1 MKKTGKHIFYFLLFL
16 VLVALIP
23 FKGMFGAKTEKVG
36 LITVDYAITS
46 SSQFNK
52 ELDYLIDRGDIKDV
66 VLRLNTPGGGVASSQ
81 EIYSRIISEKN
92 KSKINFIASMESVAA
107 SGGYYIAIA
116 ADEIFA
122 NPGSITGSIGVIMEY
137 PIIDELLETVGIEYN
152 TIKSSS
158 FKDSGSPFR
167 DMTSEEKKYFQE
179 LIDDLYNQFIKAVSD
194 ERDISIDRVRE
205 IANGKVYSG
214 KQAHEIGLVD
224 TLGSLND
231 VLDYIKSKREYKNK
245 IEVVNMPNEENS
257 IFDFIFNILSYKLE
271 PSNFNYTLPQ
281 YLIVN

>member
-92 KSKINFIASMESVAA
+92 KSNINFIASMESVAA

-167 DMTSEEKKYFQE
+167 DMTSEEKIYFQE

-214 KQAHEIGLVD
+214 KQAYEIGLVD

-271 PSNFNYTLPQ
+271 PSNLNYTLPQ

>member
-92 KSKINFIASMESVAA
+92 KSNINFIASMESVAA

-271 PSNFNYTLPQ
+271 PSNLNYTLPQ

>member
-1 MKKTGKHIFYFLLFL
+1 
-16 VLVALIP
+16 
-23 FKGMFGAKTEKVG
+23 
-36 LITVDYAITS
+36 
-46 SSQFNK
+46 
-52 ELDYLIDRGDIKDV
+52 
-66 VLRLNTPGGGVASSQ
+66 
-81 EIYSRIISEKN
+81 
-92 KSKINFIASMESVAA
+92 KSNINFIASMESVAA

-245 IEVVNMPNEENS
+245 IEVINMPNEENS

-271 PSNFNYTLPQ
+271 PSNLNYTLPQ

>member
-1 MKKTGKHIFYFLLFL
+1 
-16 VLVALIP
+16 
-23 FKGMFGAKTEKVG
+23 
-36 LITVDYAITS
+36 
-46 SSQFNK
+46 
-52 ELDYLIDRGDIKDV
+52 
-66 VLRLNTPGGGVASSQ
+66 
-81 EIYSRIISEKN
+81 
-92 KSKINFIASMESVAA
+92 MESVAA

-167 DMTSEEKKYFQE
+167 DMTSEEKIYFQE

-245 IEVVNMPNEENS
+245 IEVINMPNEENS

>member
-92 KSKINFIASMESVAA
+92 KSNINFIASMESVAA

-214 KQAHEIGLVD
+214 KQAYEIGLVD

-271 PSNFNYTLPQ
+271 PSNLNYTLPQ

>member
-36 LITVDYAITS
+36 LITLDYAITS

-92 KSKINFIASMESVAA
+92 KSNINFIASMESVAA

-245 IEVVNMPNEENS
+245 IEVINMPNEENS

-271 PSNFNYTLPQ
+271 PSNLNYTLPQ

>member
-1 MKKTGKHIFYFLLFL
+1 MKKTGKYIFYFLLFL

-92 KSKINFIASMESVAA
+92 KSNINFIASMESVAA

-137 PIIDELLETVGIEYN
+137 PIIDKLLETVGIEYN

-167 DMTSEEKKYFQE
+167 DMTSEEKIYFQE

-214 KQAHEIGLVD
+214 KQAYEIGLVD

-271 PSNFNYTLPQ
+271 PSNLNYTLPQ

>member
-36 LITVDYAITS
+36 LITLDYAITS

-92 KSKINFIASMESVAA
+92 KSNINFIASMESVAA

-271 PSNFNYTLPQ
+271 PSNLNYTLPQ

>member
-16 VLVALIP
+16 VIISLIP
-23 FKGMFGAKTEKVG
+23 FKSFFQPGTNKVG
-36 LITVDYAITS
+36 LIRIDYPITS
-46 SSQFNK
+46 SSQFNE
-52 ELDYLIDRGDIKDV
+52 ELDYLIDRGDIKDIII
-66 VLRLNTPGGGVASSQ
+66 RLNTPGGGVASSQ
-81 EIYSRIISEKN
+81 EIYSRIIAEKN
-92 KSKINFIASMESVAA
+92 KSDISFITSMESVAA

-116 ADEIFA
+116 TDKIFA

-137 PIIDELLETVGIEYN
+137 PIIDELLETIGIKYK

-167 DMTSEEKKYFQE
+167 DMTDEEKIYFQE
-179 LIDDLYNQFIKAVSD
+179 LIDDLYSQFINAVS
-194 ERDISIDRVRE
+194 EGRE
-205 IANGKVYSG
+205 IPLEKVKDIANGKIYSG
-214 KQAHEIGLVD
+214 KQALGIGLVD

-231 VLDYIKSKREYKNK
+231 AVDYIKLKNQYNNE
-245 IEVVNMPNEENS
+245 IELIDMPKEKKS

-271 PSNFNYTLPQ
+271 PSNLNYTLPQ

>member
-92 KSKINFIASMESVAA
+92 RSNINFIASMESVAA

-167 DMTSEEKKYFQE
+167 DMTSEEKIYFQE

-214 KQAHEIGLVD
+214 KQAYEIGLVD

-271 PSNFNYTLPQ
+271 PSNLNYTLPQ